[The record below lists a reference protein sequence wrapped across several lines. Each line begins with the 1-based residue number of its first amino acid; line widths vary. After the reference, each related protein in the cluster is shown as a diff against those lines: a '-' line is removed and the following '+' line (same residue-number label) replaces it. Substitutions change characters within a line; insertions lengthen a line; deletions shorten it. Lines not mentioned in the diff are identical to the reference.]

1 MQKSEFN
8 ELLKN
13 NTLLVK
19 FTKNDGSIRE
29 LKCTLKPEVM
39 EGFKGATGSVRKV
52 PENQVC
58 CIDIELNAFRSFII
72 ESVIEYSIL

>member
-19 FTKNDGSIRE
+19 FTKKDGTLRE
-29 LKCTLKPEVM
+29 MKCTLKAEVM
-39 EGFKGATGSVRKV
+39 EGFKGATGSVRRV

-58 CIDIELNAFRSFII
+58 CIDIELNAFRSFTV
-72 ESVIEYSIL
+72 ESVISYSIL